1 MKKQLFRILTVT
13 SISATLWSCN
23 QSDPVPKGT
32 YVQGVFVLNEGNFT
46 QNNGAVSY
54 FARESNTADADVFS
68 LVNSGQ
74 TISGGVQ
81 GYDIAGNH
89 GLILVDNSAAGQDK
103 IQIVNANTF
112 ASEASISTDIENPR
126 DVVAVTNDKAYVTCW
141 NTLNSDYSYP
151 VGYVAVIDLATNKVT
166 KKISTDKGPEKMI
179 FNKDKVFVGDNFYSG
194 GTKLTVISTSS
205 DAILSSIT
213 FKSAPNP
220 IGVDA
225 NGKLWVQAGIELFRL
240 NTETYAIETTIKIG
254 TDATKTPGNF
264 AMAPDLST
272 IYFVLSYSDA
282 NYVSHGAT
290 YKFSITDTQVNVTTP
305 FVKRIF
311 TGLAV
316 DPTQG
321 LVYAAVTPSYS
332 QSGYAVRYR
341 GDGTLV
347 DSVKVGVAPSGFYF
361 KQL

>member
-1 MKKQLFRILTVT
+1 MKKQLLRILTIS

-23 QSDPVPKGT
+23 QSDPIPKGT
-32 YVQGVFVLNEGNFT
+32 YVQGVFVINEGNFS
-46 QNNGAVSY
+46 QNNGAISF
-54 FARESNTADADVFS
+54 FAREKTNAEADVFS
-68 LVNSGQ
+68 VVNGNALP
-74 TISGGVQ
+74 GGVQ
-81 GYDIAGNH
+81 GYDIAGEH
-89 GLILVDNSAAGQDK
+89 GIILVDNSAAGQDK
-103 IQIVNANTF
+103 VQIVNANTF
-112 ASEASISTDIENPR
+112 AAEATISTDIENPR

-151 VGYVAVIDLATNKVT
+151 VGYVAVIDLTTNKVI

-179 FNKDKVFVGDNFYSG
+179 FSKDKVFVGDYAYSG
-194 GTKLTVISTSS
+194 GNKLTVISTSS

-220 IGVDA
+220 IGVDI

-240 NTETYAIETTIKIG
+240 NTETFAIETTLKIG
-254 TDATKTPGNF
+254 TDVTKTPGNF
-264 AMAPDLST
+264 AMSSDLST

-282 NYVSHGAT
+282 SYVSHGAT
-290 YKFSITDTQVNVTTP
+290 YKFSINDTQINVTTP
-305 FVKRIF
+305 FINRIF
-311 TGLAV
+311 SGLAV

-321 LVYAAVTPSYS
+321 LVYAAVTPSYL
-332 QSGYAVRYR
+332 QAGYAVRYR

-347 DSVKVGVAPSGFYF
+347 DSVKVGVAPTGFYF